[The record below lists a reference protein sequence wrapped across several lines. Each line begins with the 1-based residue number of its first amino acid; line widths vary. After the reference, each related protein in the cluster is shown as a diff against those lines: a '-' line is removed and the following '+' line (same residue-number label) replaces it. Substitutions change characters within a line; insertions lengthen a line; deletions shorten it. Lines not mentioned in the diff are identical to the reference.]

1 MGIRNRIRILLATFG
16 ICTICGTTIALAN
29 TYEFHDIVTN
39 KTTTMEIE
47 TSGDLSPTESFEGA
61 GVYLQPR
68 KVIGENSMYAVHDDI
83 SYLKPFGC
91 VCYVESYWKSSDGTR
106 SSATGTGTMIG
117 KNTILTAGHVIYN
130 YQKGLADEIYISP
143 GKYMNKL
150 PYGRNKIV
158 DCTYPKELKKLNYDD
173 TSTYSYETY
182 DIAVLHTNNSIGSKC
197 GYDSVEYI
205 SDVKMCSIPSNQVI
219 INGYPK
225 AGVPLAEFDEKTNS
239 NCTVKGVMY
248 SAIGYTVECSG
259 RRITYDTDT
268 ESGFS
273 GGGLRVYSEKTQ
285 KDVIVG
291 VNTFS
296 PKSPSR
302 QYNGGVHIDANYLTW
317 IKSLL
322 K

>member
-1 MGIRNRIRILLATFG
+1 MKIRNKISTLLIAFG
-16 ICTICGTTIALAN
+16 IYVICSSSIVWAN
-29 TYEFHDIVTN
+29 TYEFYDITTGETVT
-39 KTTTMEIE
+39 KEIGI
-47 TSGDLSPTESFEGA
+47 SDDLSPTESHGGA

-91 VCYVESYWKSSDGTR
+91 VCYVESYWTSSDGTK
-106 SSATGTGTMIG
+106 SHATGTGTMIG
-117 KNTILTAGHVIYN
+117 KNTVLTAGHVIYD
-130 YQKGLADEIYISP
+130 YKKGPADEIYISP
-143 GKYMNKL
+143 GKYLNKL

-205 SDVKMCSIPSNQVI
+205 SDAKMSSVPSNQLI

-239 NCTVKGVMY
+239 AYTVKGVMY

-259 RRITYDTDT
+259 RKITYDTDT

-273 GGGLRVYSEKTQ
+273 GGGLRVYSEKTN

-317 IKSLL
+317 IKSLI